1 MAVDKGSNGQ
11 QKGSENVIAF
21 KVWRSTQ
28 TEDDFRQITRGGQLN
43 RTEIAKAIGCGRSA
57 FTQNESLGRELN
69 ELEIRL
75 RSQGILPPLVN
86 GSASDLGQPK
96 LYDNTRTGKLRDSM
110 RVATV
115 EAENIEL
122 KAKVCELEKKLE
134 RFGELSE
141 TLAEMGFMPR

>member
-1 MAVDKGSNGQ
+1 
-11 QKGSENVIAF
+11 
-21 KVWRSTQ
+21 
-28 TEDDFRQITRGGQLN
+28 
-43 RTEIAKAIGCGRSA
+43 
-57 FTQNESLGRELN
+57 
-69 ELEIRL
+69 
-75 RSQGILPPLVN
+75 
-86 GSASDLGQPK
+86 
-96 LYDNTRTGKLRDSM
+96 M